1 MIKKIFNVLIKNLDR
16 VRKILHGFFLIT
28 GFFIFVSLVT
38 PLTQDILE
46 KSFLVIDLNGTL
58 VDQLEG
64 NPLDRAIDEFMGE
77 GQSEILVDDVVNSL
91 NYALQDN
98 RIQTVILKLDN
109 FAYGG
114 FSKLERIGA
123 VLDNITQNGK
133 EVIAYSEFYNR
144 SSYYLAARSS
154 RVLLHP
160 QGVVLPQGFSFYS
173 NYFKDLIDKVK
184 IEFNIF
190 RVGSY
195 KSAVEPFVRNDMSDE
210 TKQSRLRVSEK
221 LWKKY
226 ENDVLKS
233 RGLPSEA
240 LSKFSE
246 DLSDI
251 TKIANSSIASIA
263 LSNKVVDELITYNDL
278 YIDIQDNYNIGTDD
292 FDKHLVAFDS
302 YLADMDL
309 NSYDS
314 TGEDNIGI
322 IVASGQI
329 LDGKQPP
336 GSIGDESLVSLIKKA
351 NDDESIKA
359 LVLRVDSPGGSAFA
373 SDEILNQLLKFK
385 ETGKPLVVSMGSVAA
400 SGGYWIAMA
409 ADKIY
414 ASETSIT
421 GSIGIF
427 ALLPT
432 IQDSLAEIGI
442 YTDGLETNK
451 WSSGFR
457 LDRKLPPHLRQL
469 IQSQL
474 NFGYNDFVSKVAMYR
489 GIPKAEVEKIA
500 NGQIWTGMEA
510 LDNGLIDEIGNLDSA
525 IKEAVSLSSLSDTNY
540 GIITL
545 ENEMDST
552 QLITKSIITSLS
564 KIKINDNRS
573 FTKNNTLKDLD
584 IYLEKIV
591 GLLSAFNDPKAI
603 YAFCFC
609 DDF

>member
-1 MIKKIFNVLIKNLDR
+1 M
-16 VRKILHGFFLIT
+16 
-28 GFFIFVSLVT
+28 
-38 PLTQDILE
+38 
-46 KSFLVIDLNGTL
+46 IDLNGTL

-64 NPLDRAIDEFMGE
+64 SPLDRAIDEFMGE
-77 GQSEILVDDVVNSL
+77 SQSEILVDDVVNSL

-98 RIQTVILKLDN
+98 RIQSVILKLDN

-133 EVIAYSEFYNR
+133 EIIAYSEFYNR

-195 KSAVEPFVRNDMSDE
+195 KSAVEPFIRNDMSDE
-210 TKQSRLRVSEK
+210 TKQSRLRVSDK

-233 RGLPSEA
+233 RGLPSDA
-240 LSKFSE
+240 ISKFSE

-263 LSNKVVDELITYNDL
+263 LTNKIIDELITYDDL
-278 YIDIQDNYNIGTDD
+278 YLSLQDKYNIDTDD
-292 FDKHLVAFDS
+292 FEKHLVAFDS
-302 YLADMDL
+302 YLGDMDL

-314 TGEDNIGI
+314 KEEDNIGI
-322 IVASGQI
+322 IMASGQI

-351 NDDESIKA
+351 NDNESIKA

-442 YTDGLETNK
+442 YTDGLEINK
-451 WSSGFR
+451 WSSGCLLYTSPSPR
-457 LDRKLPPHLRQL
+457 DR
-469 IQSQL
+469 
-474 NFGYNDFVSKVAMYR
+474 G
-489 GIPKAEVEKIA
+489 
-500 NGQIWTGMEA
+500 
-510 LDNGLIDEIGNLDSA
+510 
-525 IKEAVSLSSLSDTNY
+525 
-540 GIITL
+540 
-545 ENEMDST
+545 
-552 QLITKSIITSLS
+552 
-564 KIKINDNRS
+564 
-573 FTKNNTLKDLD
+573 
-584 IYLEKIV
+584 
-591 GLLSAFNDPKAI
+591 
-603 YAFCFC
+603 
-609 DDF
+609 

>member
-1 MIKKIFNVLIKNLDR
+1 M
-16 VRKILHGFFLIT
+16 
-28 GFFIFVSLVT
+28 
-38 PLTQDILE
+38 
-46 KSFLVIDLNGTL
+46 
-58 VDQLEG
+58 
-64 NPLDRAIDEFMGE
+64 
-77 GQSEILVDDVVNSL
+77 

-263 LSNKVVDELITYNDL
+263 LSNKVVDELIEYAIGYARPL
-278 YIDIQDNYNIGTDD
+278 YDRELHD
-292 FDKHLVAFDS
+292 
-302 YLADMDL
+302 
-309 NSYDS
+309 
-314 TGEDNIGI
+314 
-322 IVASGQI
+322 
-329 LDGKQPP
+329 
-336 GSIGDESLVSLIKKA
+336 
-351 NDDESIKA
+351 
-359 LVLRVDSPGGSAFA
+359 
-373 SDEILNQLLKFK
+373 QLLNEVISSDPLK
-385 ETGKPLVVSMGSVAA
+385 EN
-400 SGGYWIAMA
+400 
-409 ADKIY
+409 
-414 ASETSIT
+414 
-421 GSIGIF
+421 
-427 ALLPT
+427 
-432 IQDSLAEIGI
+432 
-442 YTDGLETNK
+442 YT
-451 WSSGFR
+451 
-457 LDRKLPPHLRQL
+457 L
-469 IQSQL
+469 INVL
-474 NFGYNDFVSKVAMYR
+474 
-489 GIPKAEVEKIA
+489 
-500 NGQIWTGMEA
+500 
-510 LDNGLIDEIGNLDSA
+510 A
-525 IKEAVSLSSLSDTNY
+525 IKQAQN
-540 GIITL
+540 
-545 ENEMDST
+545 
-552 QLITKSIITSLS
+552 LIET
-564 KIKINDNRS
+564 
-573 FTKNNTLKDLD
+573 
-584 IYLEKIV
+584 
-591 GLLSAFNDPKAI
+591 A
-603 YAFCFC
+603 
-609 DDF
+609 DDYF